1 MSLPAHYDAMRA
13 AALPRLAQGN
23 AELDSLLDATHDTR
37 RGITLLAR
45 PPAFITTKIM
55 AILADFQDIE
65 PEQYYYPATDI
76 HLTILSIISCYPGFT
91 LAAID
96 PSRYIDLVAAILRQ
110 TSPFTVDFRGLT
122 ASAGS
127 IMVQGFLRHE
137 GLAELRARL
146 REAFR
151 QSGLPQ
157 SIDQRYSIQTAH
169 STILRFRQPLRH
181 PARLLQ
187 LLAQYQHTPIGT
199 FDVAATELVFNDWY
213 QRAATT
219 VVLQRFELPAR

>member
-1 MSLPAHYDAMRA
+1 MSLTAHYDAMRA

-23 AELDSLLDATHDTR
+23 AELDSLLDAAHDTR

-45 PPAFITTKIM
+45 PPAFITTTIM
-55 AILADFQDIE
+55 DILSDFQDIE
-65 PEQYYYPATDI
+65 PAQYYYPATDI

-96 PSRYIDLVAAILRQ
+96 PSRYIDLVATVLRQ
-110 TSPFTVDFRGLT
+110 TPPFTVDFRGLT

-127 IMVQGFLRHE
+127 ILVQGFLRGE
-137 GLAELRARL
+137 GLTELRARL

-187 LLAQYQHTPIGT
+187 LLARHQHCPIGT

-219 VVLQRFELPAR
+219 LVLQRFQLPIR